1 MWYSPLPLTVIG
13 VTLLALLTEA
23 AEAIPALK
31 ATAARAE
38 VRILSV
44 FEVVADRRFCLSSIQ
59 IQEDSNGDFWL
70 RKTKSNWSRDPRE

>member
-23 AEAIPALK
+23 AEATPALK

-44 FEVVADRRFCLSSIQ
+44 FEVVADR
-59 IQEDSNGDFWL
+59 
-70 RKTKSNWSRDPRE
+70 

>member
-1 MWYSPLPLTVIG
+1 MQEMWYSPLPLTVIG

-23 AEAIPALK
+23 AEATPALK

-70 RKTKSNWSRDPRE
+70 RKTKSN